1 MCPSMRPH
9 AVMLA
14 CALAVGACGDT
25 THVRPSQ
32 VAPVLDGTAWVLASL
47 SGRTPLERGR
57 PTLQF
62 AEGHVAGSDG
72 CNRYSGRYEV
82 DGDGFKVL
90 PGVAATQM
98 ACTPEVDEQARLFMQ
113 ALLGASR
120 ARVDTGGLTLLDA
133 HAAVLARF
141 VAQSAELSGT
151 SWRATGINN
160 GRNAVVSVLPGHDVT
175 LVFGAD
181 DTAAGTAG
189 CNRYQTRVRR
199 GGTALGFDP
208 PLATRMACLQP
219 GVMEQER
226 AFLDALTSVASAR
239 VEGDRL
245 ELRAA
250 DGAIALVLHRTGA
263 E

>member
-1 MCPSMRPH
+1 MRPSTRPH
-9 AVMLA
+9 AMLLA
-14 CALAVGACGDT
+14 CALALGACNDT
-25 THVRPSQ
+25 SHVRSSQ
-32 VAPVLDGTAWVLASL
+32 VGPVLDGTAWVLASL

-62 AEGHVAGSDG
+62 TEGHVAGTDG
-72 CNRYSGRYEV
+72 CNRYSGRYEA
-82 DGDGFKVL
+82 DGASFKVL

-98 ACTPEVDEQARLFMQ
+98 ACTPEVDEQARVFMQ

-120 ARVDTGGLTLLDA
+120 ARVDADGLTLLDA
-133 HAAVLARF
+133 REVVLARF
-141 VAQSAELSGT
+141 VAQAAELSGT

-160 GRNAVVSVLPGHDVT
+160 GRSAVVSVLPGHDVT

-181 DTAAGTAG
+181 DTVAGTAG
-189 CNRYQTRVRR
+189 CNRYQARVRR
-199 GGTALGFDP
+199 SGTALGFDP
-208 PLATRMACLQP
+208 PVATRMACLQP

-226 AFLDALTSVASAR
+226 AFLDALASVASAR

-245 ELRAA
+245 ELRTA